1 MHSLLDHTNITNKII
16 ISFCHSSRT
25 FKSVMKSY
33 GFTIGTFHFL
43 SPPLPNYRR
52 HNLIISRR
60 ALSESDILTI
70 IFEVQ

>member
-1 MHSLLDHTNITNKII
+1 MHSLLDHINITNKII

-43 SPPLPNYRR
+43 SPPP
-52 HNLIISRR
+52 SPPQ
-60 ALSESDILTI
+60 LSKA
-70 IFEVQ
+70 